1 MTTFFIIYFLAR
13 GIFMTGVTIT
23 SAGCRVPGIIA
34 KNLVSIIFCE
44 AVAIYGIIISLI
56 IGSKIQA
63 SLTDDFMVSFIP
75 CFVTAF
81 WRYCPDI

>member
-1 MTTFFIIYFLAR
+1 
-13 GIFMTGVTIT
+13 MTGVTIT

-63 SLTDDFMVSFIP
+63 SLTD
-75 CFVTAF
+75 
-81 WRYCPDI
+81 